1 MNVIQRT
8 THTSIT
14 KPTLFNNF
22 RGKVNKAFALLK
34 DLFEAK
40 HSFSTAKNGE
50 GKVPTHLY
58 DVYSRYYKLRS
69 CAESD
74 TSSKEVAK
82 KNREIQKDVIN
93 VVAPLGV
100 DSNAPPRESTRAGN
114 AKKSKGLKLVP
125 RGKDVSQ
132 KSAFIDIAADGDS
145 YELEDDAITPPKR
158 RKSNSTSAS
167 ANKKKKKIDVM
178 EVLED
183 NNKRSENIS
192 DAVVAMKESS
202 DSKIKLEKE
211 NQKMKLEEMKNRN
224 SIMLAKE
231 ERKAKQFGMTFEL
244 QKEKMQHDKQQN
256 MITYLKNE
264 YDEACK
270 KVEDAIDAN
279 KPASIISR
287 YEDDAVTLKGEWLKA
302 LKNQQN

>member
-1 MNVIQRT
+1 
-8 THTSIT
+8 
-14 KPTLFNNF
+14 
-22 RGKVNKAFALLK
+22 
-34 DLFEAK
+34 
-40 HSFSTAKNGE
+40 
-50 GKVPTHLY
+50 
-58 DVYSRYYKLRS
+58 
-69 CAESD
+69 
-74 TSSKEVAK
+74 
-82 KNREIQKDVIN
+82 
-93 VVAPLGV
+93 
-100 DSNAPPRESTRAGN
+100 
-114 AKKSKGLKLVP
+114 
-125 RGKDVSQ
+125 
-132 KSAFIDIAADGDS
+132 
-145 YELEDDAITPPKR
+145 
-158 RKSNSTSAS
+158 
-167 ANKKKKKIDVM
+167 M